1 MLNFVD
7 QHFIIMMIPHYGG
20 EIAVADLALSSANS
34 PEIIDLAKH
43 IKTSHFSEKQI
54 GHGITGG
61 VHRRPKTG
69 GPGLAG
75 FGRGVGE

>member
-7 QHFIIMMIPHYGG
+7 QHFIIMMIPHYCG

-43 IKTSHFSEKQI
+43 IKTSHFSEKEL
-54 GHGITGG
+54 GT
-61 VHRRPKTG
+61 V
-69 GPGLAG
+69 
-75 FGRGVGE
+75 